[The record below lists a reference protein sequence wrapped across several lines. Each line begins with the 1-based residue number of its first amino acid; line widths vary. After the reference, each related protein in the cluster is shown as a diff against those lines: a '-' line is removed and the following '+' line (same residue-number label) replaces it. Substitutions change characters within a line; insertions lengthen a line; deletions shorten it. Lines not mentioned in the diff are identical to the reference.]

1 MSTPPR
7 HSLVASSSLN
17 FVIRLEREQDGYAL
31 LPTPLPLGYDGSH
44 YGWEQ
49 EQHWTGTRFEP
60 WRGKLP
66 ADWHLK
72 CNPSMRH
79 EKCMH
84 IADRLKRA
92 FPGVLISESDHAMAV
107 YRRVS
112 AMELILD
119 NWEA

>member
-1 MSTPPR
+1 
-7 HSLVASSSLN
+7 
-17 FVIRLEREQDGYAL
+17 
-31 LPTPLPLGYDGSH
+31 
-44 YGWEQ
+44 
-49 EQHWTGTRFEP
+49 
-60 WRGKLP
+60 
-66 ADWHLK
+66 
-72 CNPSMRH
+72 
-79 EKCMH
+79 MH